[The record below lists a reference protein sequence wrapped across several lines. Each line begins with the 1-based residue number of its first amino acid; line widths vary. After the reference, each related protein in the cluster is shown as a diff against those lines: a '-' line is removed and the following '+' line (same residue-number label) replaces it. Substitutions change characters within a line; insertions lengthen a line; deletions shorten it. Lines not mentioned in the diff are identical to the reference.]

1 MSEMILAATDE
12 TFQAEVVN
20 AALPA
25 VVDFWAV
32 WCGPCKMI
40 APLVDELAKEYAG
53 RAVFAKVDVD
63 ACPKVA
69 TQYSIRSIP
78 TVLFFKGG
86 KVVEQVIGAVPKK
99 VLVEKMEATLKK

>member
-1 MSEMILAATDE
+1 MSETILAATDE

-25 VVDFWAV
+25 VVDFTAV

-53 RAVFAKVDVD
+53 RVKFAKVDVD

>member
-20 AALPA
+20 SPLPA

-53 RAVFAKVDVD
+53 RAVFTKVDVD
-63 ACPKVA
+63 SCPKVA
-69 TQYSIRSIP
+69 AQYSIRSIP

>member
-1 MSEMILAATDE
+1 MILAATDE

>member
-20 AALPA
+20 SPLPA

-40 APLVDELAKEYAG
+40 APLVDELSKEYAG
-53 RAVFAKVDVD
+53 RAVFTKVDVD
-63 ACPKVA
+63 SCPKVA
-69 TQYSIRSIP
+69 AQYSIRSIP

-86 KVVEQVIGAVPKK
+86 RVVEQVIGAVPKK

>member
-1 MSEMILAATDE
+1 MSEAIPALTDE
-12 TFQAEVVN
+12 TFQAEIVN

-25 VVDFWAV
+25 VVDFAAV

-40 APLVDELAKEYAG
+40 GPLIDELAKEYAG
-53 RAVFAKVDVD
+53 RAKFAKVDVD

-78 TVLFFKGG
+78 TVLYFKGG

-99 VLVEKMEATLKK
+99 VLVEKLETTLKK

>member
-1 MSEMILAATDE
+1 MSEAIPAATDE
-12 TFQAEVVN
+12 TFQAEVAN
-20 AALPA
+20 SALPA

-40 APLVDELAKEYAG
+40 APLVDELSRDYAG

-63 ACPKVA
+63 SCPKVA
-69 TQYSIRSIP
+69 AQYSIRSIP

>member
-1 MSEMILAATDE
+1 MSEAIPAATDE
-12 TFQAEVVN
+12 TFQTEVVN
-20 AALPA
+20 SPLPA

-63 ACPKVA
+63 SCPKVA
-69 TQYSIRSIP
+69 AQYSIRSIP

-86 KVVEQVIGAVPKK
+86 RVVEQVIGAVPKK

>member
-1 MSEMILAATDE
+1 MSEAIPATTDE

-63 ACPKVA
+63 SCPKVA
-69 TQYSIRSIP
+69 AQYSIRSIP